1 MSKKSKSLKLLFGIF
16 ALGISGCVHEPVEI
30 KTVSEKPK
38 SEDVINIKEEG
49 FNPITNEIK
58 SLAASKTPRLD
69 PKTVII
75 SKQNTYDYQNQDYK
89 AIDLQ
94 SIDVANREDHTLIYL
109 FQGEYSEGYQGEYFD
124 YFANIYLWDDGFLT
138 GISNGDLFKGYW
150 YNDENGDGVI
160 SNSESLGMVCD
171 PNEFERY
178 SSIEVYRADYFYDWA
193 LYLDM
198 NIGRNVGSEFHRDI
212 IVSGFMY
219 YEPIAIAIDTYKTGT
234 EFNVGDS
241 FDVLNW
247 GVVEIYQNL
256 KYGYVFERSDKENMQ
271 LKWTIPE
278 GLIVED
284 TLAKKGTFEI
294 KASFNHF
301 EASATIV
308 VK

>member
-1 MSKKSKSLKLLFGIF
+1 MSKNSKSLKLLFGIF
-16 ALGISGCVHEPVEI
+16 TLGISGCVHEPVEI
-30 KTVSEKPK
+30 KTVSENPK
-38 SEDVINIKEEG
+38 SEDVIDNDEEG

-75 SKQNTYDYQNQDYK
+75 SKQNTYDYQNPAYK

-109 FQGEYSEGYQGEYFD
+109 FEGKYTEGYAGDYYH
-124 YFANIYLWDDGFLT
+124 YFANIYLWDDGLLT
-138 GISNGDLFKGYW
+138 GISNRDPFKGYW

-160 SNSESLGMVCD
+160 SNSESLGIVCN

-178 SSIEVYRADYFYDWA
+178 SSIEVYRADYFYDWRVS
-193 LYLDM
+193 LDM
-198 NIGRNVGSEFHRDI
+198 NVGTEIHRNI

-219 YEPIAIAIDTYKTGT
+219 YEPIAIAIDTYMTGT
-234 EFNVGDS
+234 EFSVGDS

-294 KASFNHF
+294 KVSFNHF
-301 EASATIV
+301 ETIATIV